1 MNATSGRAAQKADQ
15 ATAEAGQSR
24 VVGVLVAVGLIAYGV
39 VHLAVTWVA
48 LQVAWGHAQKSAN
61 QQGAIAE
68 LASTPVGP
76 PLLGILAVGFFA
88 LVLWRLMLALRGFTW
103 LKKRR
108 RTWKRLGSLGQAF
121 VYGYLGVVSLKFALG
136 SGSSS
141 SGGGKGITERLM
153 NNPVGQ
159 VLLIVVAA
167 CVMAVG
173 IGLIVKGIRK
183 SFKTEL
189 EGGGTALIRLG
200 QIGYVAKGVAILVAG
215 FLIGWAT
222 IKHHPGQAGGLDA
235 AVHAIKNQ
243 TYGPVL
249 LTVLAAGIA
258 CFGVYCFGWARR
270 PRKS

>member
-1 MNATSGRAAQKADQ
+1 M
-15 ATAEAGQSR
+15 
-24 VVGVLVAVGLIAYGV
+24 AVGLIAYGI

-76 PLLGILAVGFFA
+76 LLLWILAVGFFA
-88 LVLWRLMLALRGFTW
+88 LVLWRLMLAFRGFTW

-108 RTWKRLGSLGQAF
+108 RTWKRIGSLGQAV

-141 SGGGKGITERLM
+141 GGGKGITERLM
-153 NNPVGQ
+153 DNSLGR
-159 VLLIVVAA
+159 VLLLVVAA

-189 EGGGTALIRLG
+189 EGGGSALIRLG
-200 QIGYVAKGVAILVAG
+200 QIGYIAKGIAILIAG

-243 TYGPVL
+243 PYGPVL

-270 PRKS
+270 ARKS